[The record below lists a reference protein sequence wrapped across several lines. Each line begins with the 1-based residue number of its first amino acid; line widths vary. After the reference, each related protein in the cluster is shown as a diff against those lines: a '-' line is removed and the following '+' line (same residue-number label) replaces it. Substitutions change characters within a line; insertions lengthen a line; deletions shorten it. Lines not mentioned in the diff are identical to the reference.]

1 MDWILQALTVF
12 DRWLWGN
19 WLLFV
24 LLGVGG
30 WYTLISGGVQIWHFG
45 EILKK
50 TLWDPIRQKT
60 RGKGAEGTISSF
72 QALCTAVA
80 SCVGSGNIVGVST
93 AVLAGGM
100 GALFWMWVAA
110 FLGMATKYGEIVL
123 GILYREKDETGNYVG
138 GPMYYIEKGL
148 RAPWLAG
155 LCAGFMVIQI
165 IGGNLIQ
172 SNTISGLMRECFQF
186 PLWVTGGIL
195 VAMIF
200 LVSAGGLKGL
210 AKVSQKV
217 VPFMA
222 VLYVAGGLVILLVNI
237 TRIPG
242 VIQDIFV
249 GAFGLRAAAGGAIGS
264 MVTAMEKGIARG
276 LYSNEAGEGSA
287 PVIHSAAKVNHPV
300 EQGIMGVAEVFVDTF
315 LLCTITGLVLGV
327 TGMADSSTA
336 GYILV
341 AEAFASVWKPLGYVV
356 SFSLIL
362 FCVTTLMSQWYFGYV
377 GLNYLKGKGLAE
389 KFKYVFPL
397 FCMVGALLEIEL
409 VWTIQDIAL
418 GLLTIPNLCALIYLW
433 PEVKRATEEYFGRN
447 KGITS

>member
-1 MDWILQALTVF
+1 MDWLLQVLTVF

-24 LLGVGG
+24 LLGVGV
-30 WYTLISGGVQIWHFG
+30 WYTVISGGVQIRYFRQ
-45 EILKK
+45 ILKK
-50 TLWDPIRQKT
+50 TLWEPVRQKG
-60 RGKGAEGTISSF
+60 RGQAAEGTISSF

-123 GILYREKDETGNYVG
+123 GMLYREKDETGAWTG

-148 RAPWLAG
+148 HAPWLAA
-155 LCAGFMVIQI
+155 LCAGFMVVQI

-172 SNTISGLMRECFQF
+172 SNTVSGLVKECFRIPF
-186 PLWVTGGIL
+186 WVTGGVL
-195 VAMIF
+195 VAVIF
-200 LVSAGGLKGL
+200 LVSTGGLKGL
-210 AKVSQKV
+210 AQVSQRL
-217 VPFMA
+217 VPAMA
-222 VLYVAGGLVILLVNI
+222 VLYAAGGVLILLANI

-242 VIQDIFV
+242 VIRDIFA
-249 GAFGLRAAAGGAIGS
+249 GAFGLRAAAGGALGS
-264 MVTAMEKGIARG
+264 MAAAMEKGIARG

-287 PVIHSAAKVNHPV
+287 PVIHSAAQANHPA

-327 TGMADSSTA
+327 TGAADSGGA
-336 GYILV
+336 GYLLV
-341 AEAFASVWKPLGYVV
+341 AEAFASVWKPMGYVV
-356 SFSLIL
+356 SLSLIL

-377 GLNYLKGKGLAE
+377 GLNYLWGGNAAGK
-389 KFKYVFPL
+389 FRYIFPV
-397 FCMVGALLEIEL
+397 FCMAGALLEMEL

-418 GLLTIPNLCALIYLW
+418 GLLTIPNLCALAALW
-433 PEVKRATEEYFGRN
+433 PEVGQATKEYFGEEQ
-447 KGITS
+447 K